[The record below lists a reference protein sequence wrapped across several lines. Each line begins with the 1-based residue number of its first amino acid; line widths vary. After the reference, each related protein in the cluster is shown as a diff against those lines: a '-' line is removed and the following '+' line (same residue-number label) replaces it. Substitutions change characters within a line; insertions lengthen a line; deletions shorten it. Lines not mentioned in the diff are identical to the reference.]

1 MAPGDIV
8 RIRVTKTSLLSFRNR
23 VKILERHELSSVHL
37 WVLNRVPKITSK
49 KTCSLWSFE
58 RVQSDTFYQNYC
70 TWTRSIG
77 TNTLFI
83 LTSYPLVTSYQLFIC
98 NRFTEGGSQFNGL

>member
-58 RVQSDTFYQNYC
+58 RVQSDTFYQNYLLHMDSFN
-70 TWTRSIG
+70 RNKHLIHFDQLSIG
-77 TNTLFI
+77 
-83 LTSYPLVTSYQLFIC
+83 YQLSVIY
-98 NRFTEGGSQFNGL
+98 L